1 MRNYALLEKCHISI
15 LQYILLNFSISDNP
29 KKMMHLKLFTT
40 MAVLF
45 GVACADQNSTNL
57 YDLTAVDIDGNA
69 ISMSQYAGNVSLVV
83 NVATY

>member
-1 MRNYALLEKCHISI
+1 
-15 LQYILLNFSISDNP
+15 
-29 KKMMHLKLFTT
+29 